1 MPKKRGTTPWLAR
14 PGRLSAYETQEN
26 GELTRTTQHAS
37 MAAYEGGARRR
48 PPPPLSKPRAAL
60 LALAQQDAEHYLRGA
75 GADGLAEAIRAVAV
89 AAIEEISDETRD
101 PRASSTGAPAAKV
114 SAGAAGAHARVARAQ
129 AERIAARDALDDDPL
144 SSALLRAVADEMP
157 APATAPPAPAAGLRR
172 GPAPDTFDA
181 RGLRPRA
188 TASGTGGA
196 PPPRSRSAGQNP
208 FAAEPGAFD
217 APPLGHAP
225 LRGPTASAPLRG
237 VGGDREPRNL
247 TEIER
252 ETWRRHVED
261 LRRGLEG
268 AADAPAAAYAFGGVF
283 SCEMYGS
290 SEQRDQHDELYTEYV
305 LRCRWGRTVD
315 ATRPWLVGRRFSE
328 FAALD
333 ASLRGAYPS
342 LTFPALPS
350 SYVLFPLDPAVV
362 EEREAGLGAYLGAL
376 LRDLPELLK
385 TRHVD
390 EFLQVSARIREVH

>member
-1 MPKKRGTTPWLAR
+1 M
-14 PGRLSAYETQEN
+14 
-26 GELTRTTQHAS
+26 
-37 MAAYEGGARRR
+37 
-48 PPPPLSKPRAAL
+48 
-60 LALAQQDAEHYLRGA
+60 
-75 GADGLAEAIRAVAV
+75 
-89 AAIEEISDETRD
+89 
-101 PRASSTGAPAAKV
+101 
-114 SAGAAGAHARVARAQ
+114 Q
-129 AERIAARDALDDDPL
+129 AERIAARDALAARANDDPL

-157 APATAPPAPAAGLRR
+157 APATAPPAPGAGLRR

-196 PPPRSRSAGQNP
+196 PPPRSQSAGQNP
-208 FAAEPGAFD
+208 FAAEPEAFD

-247 TEIER
+247 TENER

-268 AADAPAAAYAFGGVF
+268 TADAPAAAYAFGGVF

-305 LRCRWGRTVD
+305 LRCRWGLTVD

-350 SYVLFPLDPAVV
+350 PYVLFPLDPAVV

>member
-1 MPKKRGTTPWLAR
+1 
-14 PGRLSAYETQEN
+14 
-26 GELTRTTQHAS
+26 

-48 PPPPLSKPRAAL
+48 PPPPLRKPRAAL

-75 GADGLAEAIRAVAV
+75 GAEGLAEAIRAVAV

-101 PRASSTGAPAAKV
+101 PRASSTGAPGAKV
-114 SAGAAGAHARVARAQ
+114 NAGAAGAHARVARAQ
-129 AERIAARDALDDDPL
+129 AERIAARDALAADDDPL

-196 PPPRSRSAGQNP
+196 PPPRSQSAGQNP

-247 TEIER
+247 TENER

>member
-1 MPKKRGTTPWLAR
+1 
-14 PGRLSAYETQEN
+14 
-26 GELTRTTQHAS
+26 

-75 GADGLAEAIRAVAV
+75 GAEGLAEAIRAVAV
-89 AAIEEISDETRD
+89 AAIEEFSDEARD

-129 AERIAARDALDDDPL
+129 AERIAARDALAARANDDPL

-196 PPPRSRSAGQNP
+196 PPPRSQSAGQNPFAAEPGAFDAPPLGQNP